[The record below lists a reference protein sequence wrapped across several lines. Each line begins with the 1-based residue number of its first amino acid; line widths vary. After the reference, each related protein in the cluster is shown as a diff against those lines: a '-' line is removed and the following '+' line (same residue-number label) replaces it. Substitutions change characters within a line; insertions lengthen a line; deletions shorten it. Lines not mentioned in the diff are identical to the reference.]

1 MQQNK
6 TSSQFLEG
14 RLDGVTMLR
23 FAHASKSAGGVEQE
37 LELLNRILLERN
49 KMTIIQMF
57 SVKNNEKLDEK
68 IERIGQGE
76 LIWVPMLEQEL
87 DLERHPKNWVKGLLS
102 KLKNA
107 YIFKYYIV
115 YNPIIS
121 IFFKYFI
128 REKDSVYF
136 CRETVREKTREL
148 FHRYNIDLV
157 MLHSLSGSDSTEII
171 NKAKEK
177 SIPYAYQHHFNN
189 IILKRPI
196 IKAKVLSASAVGGVS
211 HIGVPRYLKQRF
223 ANLSSGIDT
232 AFFKP
237 DNAKPLHLDFEEP
250 IAFLPSRIVPGKG
263 HLDLIYAVKRLKREG
278 IQIKVVFAGRNDS
291 PQFEKELKKLI
302 NQFKATD
309 EVLFVGQLALK
320 ELRDWYAVS
329 KVTVLPSATEG
340 LSRILLEA
348 QAMQIPPVAYNV
360 GGVSEA
366 MKAGETGF
374 IVRKGNVRGLAA
386 KLKELL
392 TDDHR
397 RIQMGEKGRRFVER
411 QFGLAALAKRH
422 EEFYLDAI
430 LSKSDKNLLN
440 P

>member
-37 LELLNRILLERN
+37 IELLNRILLERN

-57 SVKNNEKLDEK
+57 SVINDDELDEK

-76 LIWVPMLEQEL
+76 LIWVPMLEREL
-87 DLERHPKNWVKGLLS
+87 DLERYSKNWVKGLLS

-107 YIFKYYIV
+107 YIFKYYII
-115 YNPIIS
+115 YNPIFS

-136 CRETVREKTREL
+136 CRETVREKTRKL
-148 FHRYNIDLV
+148 FRRYNIDLV

-171 NKAKEK
+171 NEAKEK
-177 SIPYAYQHHFNN
+177 CIPYAIQHHFNN

-196 IKAKVLSASAVGGVS
+196 IKAKMLSASAVGGVS
-211 HIGVPRYLKQRF
+211 HIGVPGYLKQRF
-223 ANLSSGIDT
+223 VNLSSGIDT
-232 AFFKP
+232 EFFKP
-237 DNAKPLHLDFEEP
+237 DNAKALHLDFEEP

-263 HLDLIYAVKRLKREG
+263 HEDLIRAAVQLKREG
-278 IQIKVVFAGRNDS
+278 IQIKVVFAGRYDS
-291 PQFEKELKKLI
+291 PQFGEKLKKLI
-302 NQFKATD
+302 NQLMITD
-309 EVLFVGQLALK
+309 DVMFIGLLTLK

-329 KVTVLPSATEG
+329 KVVVLPSYTEG
-340 LSRILLEA
+340 LPRVLLEA

-366 MKAGETGF
+366 MKTGETGF

-397 RIQMGEKGRRFVER
+397 RIQMGEMGRRFVER
-411 QFGLAALAKRH
+411 QFSLAALAKRH
-422 EEFYLDAI
+422 EKFYLDVI
-430 LSKSDKNLLN
+430 LSESNNNSLN